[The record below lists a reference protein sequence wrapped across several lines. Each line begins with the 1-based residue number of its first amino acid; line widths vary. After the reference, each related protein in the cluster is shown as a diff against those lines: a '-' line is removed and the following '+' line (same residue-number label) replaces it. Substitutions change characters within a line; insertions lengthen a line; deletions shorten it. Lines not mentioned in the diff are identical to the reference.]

1 VKTQLKS
8 KLNKYMPLFSYKTVN
23 SQGVAEEG
31 VRNAADEQALLLE
44 LQNQGLIPIR
54 IELAKDKT
62 FLGFKLKS
70 ATVKLSQ
77 KEIGMLTG
85 ELATLLESG
94 LPLDRSL
101 TILMQLTEEN
111 PKLNKLVGEVLEK
124 VKAGKALA
132 DALESQS
139 GVFSKFYLNMIRA
152 GEMGGNLGGVLLRLS
167 EYMERSQELKDTVST
182 ALIYPAI
189 LLLMSLASL
198 FVMLTFVVPQF
209 KEMFDSAGQAL
220 PVPTQIVIG
229 LAEFLQSYW
238 WVLLIVIVGS
248 VQTIKLQLADPAGKK
263 AWDGRLL
270 KFPLF
275 GDIILTMEIANF
287 SRTFGTLLGNGVSI
301 LKSLGIVRETVGNI
315 VLADLLEHAEA
326 QLKQGRTMSDALAQ
340 QNLFPKLA
348 VQMIKM
354 GEETGKLEEMLMRVA
369 TIYDKQLKTTIQRM
383 LALLEPALIISL
395 GLMIGGIIVSIL
407 LAILS
412 VNDLAA

>member
-1 VKTQLKS
+1 
-8 KLNKYMPLFSYKTVN
+8 MPLFSYKAVN
-23 SQGVAEEG
+23 SQGAAEEG

-70 ATVKLSQ
+70 AAVKLSQ